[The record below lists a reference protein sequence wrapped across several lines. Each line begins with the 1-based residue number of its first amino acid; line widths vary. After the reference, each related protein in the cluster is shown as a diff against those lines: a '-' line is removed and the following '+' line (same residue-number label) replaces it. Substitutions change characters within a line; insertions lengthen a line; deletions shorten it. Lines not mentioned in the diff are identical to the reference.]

1 VVADVGRPRM
11 HWAKELGLLVAI
23 ALLVVWPVR
32 TFLAQAYYIPSASM
46 TPQLAVNDRV
56 VVSKLAYDLHDPHR
70 GDIVVFDA
78 PPGLPAPPD
87 RSSAPVRFIRHL
99 FQPSTREYIKRVVAL
114 PGERVEAR
122 EGRILI
128 DGKRL
133 VEPYLP
139 PGTRTLD
146 FGARVVP
153 ARQLWVMGDN
163 RSNSQDSRV
172 FGPIRRSTVVGRAV
186 VRVWPVRRMAF
197 L

>member
-1 VVADVGRPRM
+1 MPEIGAPRM
-11 HWAKELGLLVAI
+11 HWAKELGLLVAV

-46 TPQLAVNDRV
+46 TPQLEVNDRV
-56 VVSKLAYDLHDPHR
+56 IVSKLAYDLHDQRR

-87 RSSAPVRFIRHL
+87 HASAPIRFIRRL
-99 FQPSTREYIKRVVAL
+99 FQPSTQEYIKRVVAL
-114 PGERVEAR
+114 PGERVEGR
-122 EGRILI
+122 QGRIFI

-139 PGTRTLD
+139 PGTSTAT
-146 FGARVVP
+146 FAPTVVP
-153 ARQLWVMGDN
+153 AGRLWVMGDN
-163 RSNSQDSRV
+163 RSNSEDSRV
-172 FGPIRRSTVVGRAV
+172 FGAIRRSTVVGRAV
-186 VRVWPVRRMAF
+186 LRVWPVQRTSF

>member
-1 VVADVGRPRM
+1 MADDGPPRM
-11 HWAKELGLLVAI
+11 HWAKELGLLLAI

-32 TFLAQAYYIPSASM
+32 AFLAQAYYIPSESM
-46 TPQLAVNDRV
+46 TPQLALNDRV

-78 PPGLPAPPD
+78 PPGRPVAPDRAPAPI
-87 RSSAPVRFIRHL
+87 RFIRRL
-99 FQPSTREYIKRVVAL
+99 FQPSTHDYIKRVVAL

-122 EGRILI
+122 QGRILI

-139 PGTRTLD
+139 PGTSTRD
-146 FGARVVP
+146 FAARVVP
-153 ARQLWVMGDN
+153 DRQLWVMGDN

-186 VRVWPVRRMAF
+186 VRVWPVRRMSF

>member
-1 VVADVGRPRM
+1 MPEIGPPRV
-11 HWAKELGLLVAI
+11 HWAKELGLLVAV

-46 TPQLAVNDRV
+46 VPQLEVNDRV
-56 VVSKLAYDLHDPHR
+56 IVSKLAYDLHDPHR

-87 RSSAPVRFIRHL
+87 HASAPIRFIRRL
-99 FQPSTREYIKRVVAL
+99 FQPSTQEYIKRVVAL
-114 PGERVEAR
+114 PGERVEGR
-122 EGRILI
+122 QGRIFI

-139 PGTRTLD
+139 PGTSTAT
-146 FGARVVP
+146 FAPTVVP
-153 ARQLWVMGDN
+153 AGRLWVMGDN
-163 RSNSQDSRV
+163 RSNSEDSRV
-172 FGPIRRSTVVGRAV
+172 FGAIRRSTVVGRAV
-186 VRVWPVRRMAF
+186 LRVWPVQRTSF